1 LRVAVARKTFSLDER
16 RRALASAM
24 SKLEEASR
32 RQESRSFPVLKGL
45 EWYREQAMEA
55 VHQRVWTR
63 VLEHFVIFPI
73 EADVPGLARPPSLP
87 PPLSASSSKQQQQQ
101 QQGFSRDHHHHL
113 LPGVSTIAGLPLPNS
128 GRYRG
133 K

>member
-1 LRVAVARKTFSLDER
+1 
-16 RRALASAM
+16 
-24 SKLEEASR
+24 
-32 RQESRSFPVLKGL
+32 
-45 EWYREQAMEA
+45 MEA

-73 EADVPGLARPPSLP
+73 EADVPGLARPPPPSLP
-87 PPLSASSSKQQQQQ
+87 PPLSSSSSKQQQQ
-101 QQGFSRDHHHHL
+101 GFLRDLHHHL

-133 K
+133 KSLEEREGGGGGWGENIHKTYKGAVVA

>member
-1 LRVAVARKTFSLDER
+1 
-16 RRALASAM
+16 M
-24 SKLEEASR
+24 SKLDEASR
-32 RQESRSFPVLKGL
+32 RQESRSFPLLKGL

-73 EADVPGLARPPSLP
+73 EADVPGLARPPPSLP
-87 PPLSASSSKQQQQQ
+87 PALSASSSKQQQ
-101 QQGFSRDHHHHL
+101 GFSRDLHHHSNL

>member
-1 LRVAVARKTFSLDER
+1 VAVARKTFSLDER
-16 RRALASAM
+16 RRAVASAM
-24 SKLEEASR
+24 SKLDEASR
-32 RQESRSFPVLKGL
+32 RQESRSFPLLKGL

-73 EADVPGLARPPSLP
+73 EADVPGLARPPPSLP
-87 PPLSASSSKQQQQQ
+87 PALSASSSKQQQ
-101 QQGFSRDHHHHL
+101 GFSRDPHHHSNL